1 MNTTTLTA
9 LGTTDS
15 RAQDMRAG
23 ASQLR
28 ERLATRIGLA
38 LIDWSRRQDELRTSE
53 SVSARRRTER
63 LANESLDREFARVAL
78 SVSAR

>member
-1 MNTTTLTA
+1 MNSTTLTTI
-9 LGTTDS
+9 GTTES
-15 RAQDMRAG
+15 RAQDVRAG

-38 LIDWSRRQDELRTSE
+38 LLDWSRRQDELRTSE
-53 SVSARRRTER
+53 SVAARRRTER
-63 LANESLDREFARVAL
+63 LATESLDREFARVAL